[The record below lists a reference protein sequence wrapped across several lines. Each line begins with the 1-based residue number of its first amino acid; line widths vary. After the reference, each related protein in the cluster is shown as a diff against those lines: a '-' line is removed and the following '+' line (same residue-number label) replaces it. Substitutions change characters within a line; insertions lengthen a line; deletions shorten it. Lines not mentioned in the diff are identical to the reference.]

1 MVSVTTSLNVPSHP
15 SAQLTHRGTARST
28 QSSSAET
35 ASPTTEDSTAGTSS
49 TTSAATTGNDAAA
62 DFAKLFCSVQAPDTS
77 TPVVVNSTPTAQSV
91 FGDNPWVTNPTGV
104 GPAGTY
110 SFNPMYFATPQTAQK
125 VAQMLGGTVVES
137 NQLVSGGNF
146 AQQQPNEMVEL
157 PNGHTVNAGL
167 VAGFYTHGYPQ
178 SYIDQLIAST
188 VSNT

>member
-35 ASPTTEDSTAGTSS
+35 ASPSTEDSTAGTSS

-62 DFAKLFCSVQAPDTS
+62 DFAKLFCSVPAPDTS
-77 TPVVVNSTPTAQSV
+77 TPVVVNSAPTAQSV

-125 VAQMLGGTVVES
+125 VAQMLGGKVVES
-137 NQLVSGGNF
+137 NELVSGGNF

-157 PNGHTVNAGL
+157 PNGNTVNAGL

>member
-15 SAQLTHRGTARST
+15 SAQLTHRGTARSN

-35 ASPTTEDSTAGTSS
+35 ASTTTDDSTTGTSS
-49 TTSAATTGNDAAA
+49 TAAASTSTDDAAA
-62 DFAKLFCSVQAPDTS
+62 DFAKLFCSVPAPDTS
-77 TPVVVNSTPTAQSV
+77 TPAATNSAPTAQSV

-104 GPAGTY
+104 GPAGSY
-110 SFNPMYFATPQTAQK
+110 AFNPIYFATPQTAEK

-157 PNGHTVNAGL
+157 PNGNTVNAGL
-167 VAGFYTHGYPQ
+167 VAAFYTHGYPQ
-178 SYIDQLIAST
+178 SYIDQLIASA